1 MTKIWVIAADSW
13 RARLFRADS
22 PAGKITEVRTLV
34 NPEARLREGELI
46 TDTGGGGQALGG
58 ASRHIFNQ
66 PSEKEHQE
74 NLFARQ
80 VAEEIEQ
87 LRREGKLD
95 RVYVVAEPRFLG
107 RLREN
112 YSRELQKRVGV
123 EVPRHVTAQS
133 PARIRELLP
142 FRI

>member
-1 MTKIWVIAADSW
+1 MTKTWVIAADSW
-13 RARLFRADS
+13 RARMFRADS
-22 PAGKITEVRTLV
+22 AAGKITEVRTLV
-34 NPEARLREGELI
+34 NPEARLREGDLV

-58 ASRHIFNQ
+58 ASRHIFSQ

-74 NLFARQ
+74 NQFARE
-80 VAEEIEQ
+80 VAEEIDQ
-87 LRREGKLD
+87 LRREGQLD
-95 RVYVVAEPRFLG
+95 RVYIVAEPRFLG

-133 PARIRELLP
+133 ASRIRELLP